1 MYELERRNDMD
12 RINGLRI
19 MLAAF
24 SAEDRRTIS
33 SLIQDESLRIVS
45 MFRPD
50 EDGVKKVRTQQA
62 DVLLIG
68 TSGIP
73 DIELDFAEQVYTL
86 RSDITI
92 LLLAPRMDTSAIA
105 RAMECGISCIIDI
118 ASDSGA
124 ICNQILTITN
134 REQNRRGRVTAMAN
148 YDSKVI
154 ACYSPKGGAGKTTL
168 SVNIACALAALN
180 KKVALIDLDLQFGNV
195 GVFLDITPGDTIA
208 DMVSERSLEL
218 SVIKSYLIRHQSGI
232 MVMLAS
238 SSPEY
243 AELIRPEHI
252 ETILST
258 LKTEFDYVVL
268 DMGTTL
274 GDCAIAALEKS
285 DTILFVVNEDFAA
298 LHDAK
303 RSIGVMEALNVQ
315 DKIHV
320 IVNKDGISAIK
331 PKDVKGLL
339 NASPCLVVPYDIKAA
354 MMAVNR
360 GMPMTTCAPD
370 SKAVRAINAYAL
382 NLAKGA

>member
-1 MYELERRNDMD
+1 MD

-24 SAEDRRTIS
+24 SAEDRRVIS
-33 SLIQDESLRIVS
+33 SLIQDESLHIVNA
-45 MFRPD
+45 FRPD
-50 EDGVKKVRTQQA
+50 DDGVKKARTQQA

-73 DIELDFAEQVYTL
+73 DAELDFAEQVYPL

-92 LLLAPRMDTSAIA
+92 LLLAPKMEANTIA
-105 RAMECGISCIIDI
+105 RAMESGISRIIDI
-118 ASDSGA
+118 AGGA
-124 ICNQILTITN
+124 GVICNQILTMAN
-134 REQNRRGRVTAMAN
+134 REQNRRGSIQKMAN
-148 YDSKVI
+148 YDSKIV
-154 ACYSPKGGAGKTTL
+154 ACYSPKGGSGKTTL

-180 KKVALIDLDLQFGNV
+180 KKVALIDMDLQFGNV

-208 DMVSERSLEL
+208 DMVNERSFEL
-218 SVIKSYLIRHQSGI
+218 AIIKSYLIRHQSGV

-252 ETILST
+252 ETILAT
-258 LKTEFDYVVL
+258 LKTEFDYVIL
-268 DMGTTL
+268 DMGTAL
-274 GDCAIAALEKS
+274 GDCAIAALEKA

-303 RSIGVMEALNVQ
+303 RSIGVLEALNVQ
-315 DKIHV
+315 DKIQV
-320 IVNKDGISAIK
+320 IVNKDGISTIK
-331 PKDVKGLL
+331 PMDIKSLL
-339 NASPCLVVPYDIKAA
+339 NVSPRLVVPYDIHAA

-360 GMPMTTCAPD
+360 GMPMTTCAPE
-370 SKAVRAINAYAL
+370 SKAVRAINAYAR
-382 NLAKGA
+382 NLAQGA